1 MGVRSDGTIRATEIT
16 VGFLELSKAARTY
29 LNKNCWNRCLID
41 MISSSSSFTPAR
53 MTPPAKGS
61 SKRMKFKRVT
71 EVEQRELERERELAR
86 ERETEIDR

>member
-1 MGVRSDGTIRATEIT
+1 
-16 VGFLELSKAARTY
+16 
-29 LNKNCWNRCLID
+29 LID

-71 EVEQRELERERELAR
+71 EVEQRELEIERELAR